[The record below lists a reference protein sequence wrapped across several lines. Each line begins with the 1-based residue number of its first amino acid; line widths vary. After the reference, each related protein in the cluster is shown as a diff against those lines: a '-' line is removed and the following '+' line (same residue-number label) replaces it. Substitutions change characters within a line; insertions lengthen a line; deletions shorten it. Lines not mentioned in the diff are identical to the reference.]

1 MINVREKEYGQG
13 HHFGESGAIS
23 RRRVVESK
31 VAMGGVAYVQRAQ
44 GLDNQ

>member
-13 HHFGESGAIS
+13 HHLGKVVQIS